1 MSLRNE
7 RNCSVMSSLQIWD
20 SAVSQ
25 VTSEV
30 PLNLDGGYLDPSSIS
45 VLVVD
50 DYEPLRRFVCSTLQN
65 DLELPTILE
74 ASDGEEA
81 VELAQALKPHLILL
95 DIGIPKLNG
104 IDAARRI
111 RELSPQSKILFFS
124 QESSLDVVQEA
135 FNAGASG
142 YVVKIDARELTTAVR
157 SVLRGESF
165 IGRRFAGHTFTKA
178 SDVKIKSVQQ
188 CAHTT

>member
-1 MSLRNE
+1 M
-7 RNCSVMSSLQIWD
+7 
-20 SAVSQ
+20 SQ

-30 PLNLDGGYLDPSSIS
+30 PLNLDGGYLAPSSIS
-45 VLVVD
+45 VLVVE

-142 YVVKIDARELTTAVR
+142 YVVKIDRELTTAVR
-157 SVLRGESF
+157 SVLRGERF

>member
-1 MSLRNE
+1 M
-7 RNCSVMSSLQIWD
+7 
-20 SAVSQ
+20 
-25 VTSEV
+25 
-30 PLNLDGGYLDPSSIS
+30 S

-135 FNAGASG
+135 FNAGGSG
-142 YVVKIDARELTTAVR
+142 YLVKIDARELTSAVR
-157 SVLRGESF
+157 SVLRGERF
-165 IGRRFAGHTFTKA
+165 IGRRFAGHTFTEA
-178 SDVKIKSVQQ
+178 SDVKIKSVRQ
-188 CAHTT
+188 CG